1 MNIGFKRMQKLVEQ
15 ATEERNKRTKPSE
28 KFDVIAAIEFG
39 FFWSGKKF
47 VFGIFS
53 EEDWRGDSKEDA
65 FIKFSPDPS
74 LSIREAVYSAAE
86 SGDKLSRF
94 TLAHEIAHA
103 LLHRRLAR
111 IIHVADGFAVGRA

>member
-1 MNIGFKRMQKLVEQ
+1 MQKLVEQ

-111 IIHVADGFAVGRA
+111 IIHVADGFAVSRA